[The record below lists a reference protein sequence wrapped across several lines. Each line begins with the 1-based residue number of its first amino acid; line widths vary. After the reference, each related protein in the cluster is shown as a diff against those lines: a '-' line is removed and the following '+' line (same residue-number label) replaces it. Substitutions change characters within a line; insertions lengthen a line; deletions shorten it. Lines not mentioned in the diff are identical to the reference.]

1 MSNPW
6 FSIFSKGG
14 APARFRLF
22 CFPFA
27 GGGSAFYRTWPN
39 HLPESIEVLAVRP
52 PGRETRLRE
61 QPHTSM
67 TALVAATAEA
77 LRPLLHLPFAFFG
90 HSMGGLLAYELACH
104 LREQGLPR
112 PVHLFVSG
120 YRAPH
125 RPAHHPPV
133 HQAGTPAILNRLR
146 SLNGTPAAFFDN
158 AELVQMMLPG
168 IQADFSVLE
177 TYVFRPAE
185 ALDCPISAFGGYL
198 DSEASEA
205 DILAWQS
212 YSSRAFTK
220 RMLPGGHFFIAS
232 HQSDVLQAVSE
243 DLTPHLAATFRNSP
257 GSDGY
262 SPLWSAQG

>member
-1 MSNPW
+1 MNNPW
-6 FSIFSKGG
+6 FSSFSKGG
-14 APARFRLF
+14 ASPRFRLF

-27 GGGSAFYRTWPN
+27 GGGAAFYRTWPN
-39 HLPESIEVLAVRP
+39 ELPEGIEVLAVRP

-61 QPHTSM
+61 QPHTRM
-67 TALVAATAEA
+67 TTLVEAVAEA
-77 LRPLLHLPFAFFG
+77 LRPRLDLPFAFFG

-104 LREQGLPR
+104 LRGLGLPQ

-133 HQAGTPAILNRLR
+133 HQAGTPAILNRMR
-146 SLNGTPAAFFDN
+146 SLNGTPAAFFEN
-158 AELVQMMLPG
+158 EELVQMMIPG
-168 IQADFSVLE
+168 IRADFSVLE

-185 ALDCPISAFGGYL
+185 ALDRPISAFGGYQ

-205 DILAWQS
+205 DIAAWQS
-212 YSSRAFTK
+212 YSSHSFTK

-232 HQSDVLQAVSE
+232 RQTDVLRWVSA
-243 DLTPHLAATFRNSP
+243 DLALPLAATIS
-257 GSDGY
+257 
-262 SPLWSAQG
+262 